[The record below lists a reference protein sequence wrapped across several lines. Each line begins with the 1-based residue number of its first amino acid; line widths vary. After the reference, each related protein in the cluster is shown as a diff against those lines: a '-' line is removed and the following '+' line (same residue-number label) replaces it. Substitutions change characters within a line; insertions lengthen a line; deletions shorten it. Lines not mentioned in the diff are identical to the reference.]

1 MFNVI
6 EVLRSPGAAAMLP
19 GLRKF
24 EIGEL
29 LFASFTCPAAE
40 GWDGSWAEHDRI
52 VHIASGTKALR
63 TMTEIYEIRPGD
75 TFFVKKG
82 ACFLRQ
88 LDDDEL
94 CMFMY
99 FIPDDFI
106 RTVVREIAPDLPA
119 LPLSAEPRE
128 MAIRMLDDTAFKAF
142 QQAMTVFFGARD
154 APSELLLK
162 LKMKELIA
170 GIVVSRG
177 NPILSSYLRHV
188 ASCEVPSVPAIM
200 EANCCHN
207 LSLNDFA
214 KLCHR
219 SLSRFKRDF
228 REHFG
233 IPPGRWLLERRLAC
247 SARLLTTTNLSV
259 TAIVFECGFE
269 QPSHF
274 SRAFKTKYGQTP
286 SEYRDTHVA
295 AAPRGRREDR
305 SSEIR
310 G

>member
-6 EVLRSPGAAAMLP
+6 EALRSPGAAAMLP

-29 LFASFTCPAAE
+29 LFASFTCPATE

-63 TMTEIYEIRPGD
+63 TMTETYEIGPGD
-75 TFFVKKG
+75 TLFLKKG

-94 CMFMY
+94 CLFMY

-119 LPLSAEPRE
+119 LPPSAEPRE
-128 MAIRMLDDTAFKAF
+128 MAIRMQDDTGFTAF
-142 QQAMTVFFGARD
+142 QQAMAVFFGARD

-170 GIVVSRG
+170 GLVVSRG
-177 NPILSSYLRHV
+177 NPLLSSYLRNV
-188 ASCEVPSVPAIM
+188 ASREAPAVSTIM
-200 EANCCHN
+200 EANCCQN
-207 LSLNDFA
+207 LSLDDFA
-214 KLCHR
+214 RLCHR

-228 REHFG
+228 REHYG
-233 IPPGRWLLERRLAC
+233 IAPGKWLLERRLEC
-247 SARLLTTTNLSV
+247 SARLLTTTDLNV

-274 SRAFKTKYGQTP
+274 SRAFKTRYGQTP
-286 SEYRDTHVA
+286 SEYRDTRLA
-295 AAPRGRREDR
+295 AAWRGRPEDR
-305 SSEIR
+305 PSEISR
-310 G
+310 

>member
-1 MFNVI
+1 MFNAI
-6 EVLRSPGAAAMLP
+6 EALRSPAAPEMLP

-29 LFASFTCPAAE
+29 LFACFTCPATE
-40 GWDGSWAEHDRI
+40 GWEASWAEHDRI

-63 TMTEIYEIRPGD
+63 TLTATYEIGPGD
-75 TFFVKKG
+75 TLFLKKG
-82 ACFLRQ
+82 ACFVRQ

-106 RTVVREIAPDLPA
+106 RTVVREIASDLPT
-119 LPLSAEPRE
+119 LPPSAELRE
-128 MAIRMLDDTAFKAF
+128 MAIRMQDDTCFQAF
-142 QQAMTVFFGARD
+142 QQAMALFFGTRD
-154 APSELLLK
+154 APSEVLLK

-177 NPILSSYLRHV
+177 NPLLSSYLRHV
-188 ASCEVPSVPAIM
+188 ASRQLPSVAAIM
-200 EANCCHN
+200 EANCCQN
-207 LSLNDFA
+207 LSLDDFA

-233 IPPGRWLLERRLAC
+233 IAPGRWLLERRLEC
-247 SARLLTTTNLSV
+247 SARLLMTTNLSV

-274 SRAFKTKYGQTP
+274 SRAFKAKYGQAP
-286 SEYRDTHVA
+286 REYRDACVA
-295 AAPRGRREDR
+295 AARHGRHEDK
-305 SSEIR
+305 SSEINR
-310 G
+310 